1 MSIRVDTSRE
11 ATQTT
16 SSTQNAQEGQQG
28 SLNSRDAVIMPAMR
42 DDSEMFSYDPSQT
55 FLTTAA
61 LESMKAAQAAQKAL
75 TKDHK

>member
-1 MSIRVDTSRE
+1 MSIRIDATRD
-11 ATQTT
+11 ATQTS

-28 SLNSRDAVIMPAMR
+28 NFHSIDAVIMPAVM
-42 DDSEMFSYDPSQT
+42 DDPSEFSYDPSQT